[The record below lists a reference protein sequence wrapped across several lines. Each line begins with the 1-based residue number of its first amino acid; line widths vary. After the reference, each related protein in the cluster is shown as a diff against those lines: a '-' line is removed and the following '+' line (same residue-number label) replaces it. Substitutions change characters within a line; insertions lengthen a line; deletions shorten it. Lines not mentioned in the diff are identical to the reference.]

1 MTYKLDHK
9 NAVNAGVQK
18 LFKKFN
24 KGNPITQEQLMRLRE
39 EYPDTELADAIQK
52 AYITLDAKVNR
63 KAKKIALA
71 VHAKYGTRNVPYHY
85 LLEKVLIYKQRYNF
99 SDDVFI
105 RFQQYYEK
113 HLLQQQSPE
122 ILHPA
127 GKLMKNLGYVDFK
140 YSPNV
145 SNLSD
150 TDYSYLQEI
159 IKLNAMTKQLYA
171 QAYVQSHTYELTI
184 NSTEILNRDFNPS
197 LGDSKIGPYIH
208 PVIVAFFI
216 DKIKEIDTHFIFS
229 NIANIVESRYY
240 NKPLNMI
247 DLKLFNALIRD
258 PNDMVCNS
266 QSVYGDLLSRA
277 KIQHYMWENI
287 VNMRE
292 GNFYRK
298 PAFVA
303 LVQELQSCRSF
314 TQDEHNY
321 LYGNI
326 DGLLLRRLFA
336 AFSFSPTLTYSYQ
349 TPAVHQIQTPGSIVP
364 LTMGYVSYSNSI
376 NPFHQYIRPVV
387 SSIPF
392 IHIRMPMYVHQ
403 SLAPR
408 PDPGQPTLPCIDFQN
423 VLSKQSLVNNVYNAS
438 VMNTHVIYSYGVL
451 VFYVDKREYKIHQ
464 PYLNATTL
472 SNIIFPSGLPTTILQ
487 SNLHSLNKSVKI
499 NYKNEINLT
508 IKNKEYKYHLQSV
521 VLAETIKLPLND
533 PMPPHTIATR
543 DARYKIE
550 PKEIISHSSTVFL
563 VRPSEYTFDPLA
575 NSRSLTNSGALF
587 GMTGDKLTFQK
598 LMVELKTIINT
609 LECDAE
615 LKVKITRFYNI
626 LQPIEVDFVDL
637 FKLQVLINSLKSII
651 QYYPAQVSLWYHAGF
666 MCLVLLSLSIQEI
679 VKALQAKQLTH
690 PFSESTHK
698 DMIDSMKK
706 RFKDVIPKF
715 RYSHDAANHSY
726 TPITRFYTYRFIIRI
741 NLCRNVVDLDRHV
754 NSWLGW
760 RNDDTKI
767 LYQIEDTKELNQ
779 SSFQKYIEHIQTNDF
794 SIEEEYIRRNPGYW
808 CNRYVQLKYNEYMTL
823 TGGSR
828 RAGTDTS
835 LITLHDDN
843 DFLMFNETRIKT
855 LHSDIDS
862 ISLDEIIKKIEKD
875 IQYIHDGTHATFS
888 YDVFLVNKY
897 LSETR
902 IPNILKR
909 ISTARHIDGAR
920 DQLHRCMEQMKEL
933 LDIHKE
939 RIQKKEIDRIIK
951 IIESQSHAELLK
963 SDIITSPVKYFLG
976 AKVHYYI
983 YNWLVGTH
991 IQHIIDILVNTDKEA
1006 VSEEIQKLN
1015 DAQANLQIY
1024 IDTYKEQFDKANAAA
1039 LHAKQAKEDR
1049 IKVMKAKNEEWIVK
1063 KRNAWDAEDVD
1074 RQKDS
1079 PRPHVVVPPY
1089 GVALAVAPVA
1099 PLQFTHDDQLRSRR
1113 LASHEQPEEYWVGQD
1128 RPAQQPPAAAQQPPA
1143 AARQPV
1149 AAARQPVAAQQPV
1162 PPQRVPSVDRFNSA
1176 KRPIIFLFTELFQSS
1191 NVEWPLY
1198 ISKIF
1203 LKEIKIIIE
1212 ILKRVQIDDTN
1223 MPKLLNIL
1231 RYIIRYNE
1239 YNTNDSNI
1247 NDYVQNIKDIII
1259 YDITEYYESLQDI
1272 LEYDISLLLTFLIE
1286 IFRSELYSQS
1296 GGGYIAGLPSN
1307 HNYVELDKF
1316 TYEEQ
1321 IWHRYDPMRLNMDKG
1336 YHNLGIT
1343 PPAKHIIAIAKEKD
1357 INTADYDCND
1367 IDLHSNM
1374 ERGNHYPHVYLR
1386 YKIEMYGMIFVYRP
1400 EISNMP
1406 LHGII
1411 T

>member
-349 TPAVHQIQTPGSIVP
+349 TPAVHQIQTPGAVSTVP

-403 SLAPR
+403 SLAP
-408 PDPGQPTLPCIDFQN
+408 PQQPGHPAIPCINFQN
-423 VLSKQSLVNNVYNAS
+423 VLSKQSLVNNLYNAS

-499 NYKNEINLT
+499 DYQNQINLT
-508 IKNKEYKYHLQSV
+508 IKNKEYTYRLQSV

-533 PMPPHTIATR
+533 PMPPHTIETR
-543 DARYKIE
+543 DPRYKIE

-563 VRPSEYTFDPLA
+563 VRPSEYTFDPMA
-575 NSRSLTNSGALF
+575 NSKSLTNSGALF
-587 GMTGDKLTFQK
+587 GMSGDNITFRK
-598 LMVELKTIINT
+598 LMSELKTIINT
-609 LECDAE
+609 LECDAG
-615 LKVKITRFYNI
+615 LKVKITRFYYI

-651 QYYPAQVSLWYHAGF
+651 QYYPEQVSLWYHAGF
-666 MCLVLLSLSIQEI
+666 LCLVKLSQNIQEI
-679 VKALQAKQLTH
+679 VKAIQAKQLTR

-698 DMIDSMKK
+698 DMIDIMKK

-715 RYSHDAANHSY
+715 RYSYDAANHNYSPIARSY
-726 TPITRFYTYRFIIRI
+726 TLIFIRVM
-741 NLCRNVVDLDRHV
+741 NECPDVLSLNGHV

-760 RNDDTKI
+760 SNDDTKI
-767 LYQIEDTKELNQ
+767 VYQIEDTKEFNQ
-779 SSFQKYIEHIQTNDF
+779 SSFQKYIEHIQTNNF
-794 SIEEEYIRRNPGYW
+794 SIEEDYIRSNPGYW
-808 CNRYVQLKYNEYMTL
+808 GNRYVQLKNNEYMTL
-823 TGGSR
+823 TGGGRS
-828 RAGTDTS
+828 ATTDTT
-835 LITLHDDN
+835 LITLRNEN
-843 DFLMFNETRIKT
+843 DYLMLPLSADITRIFQIYT
-855 LHSDIDS
+855 DVDNMDTPTIIEYINIFRGLFAPDS
-862 ISLDEIIKKIEKD
+862 SM
-875 IQYIHDGTHATFS
+875 S
-888 YDVFLVNKY
+888 YTDLLFYKY
-897 LSETR
+897 LYSTR
-902 IPNILKR
+902 IPNILREIHVPPLTIDTKIALKAGMEEMQNYINAHHNSIIDQEVDRIQHKILAYVHKELLELDIINDPGKYYLSFKVHYQIYEWLVKSHIQDRIETTTDSKVQSELQIAQIKLNAHIKKYKSQKHMADVEAKRAKQIEDEIKAKR
-909 ISTARHIDGAR
+909 IENNKRELALWRAKNTPKQAARLEAPPPHAPVQFTVR
-920 DQLHRCMEQMKEL
+920 DQLQLERLPLFYEQ
-933 LDIHKE
+933 
-939 RIQKKEIDRIIK
+939 R
-951 IIESQSHAELLK
+951 
-963 SDIITSPVKYFLG
+963 
-976 AKVHYYI
+976 
-983 YNWLVGTH
+983 
-991 IQHIIDILVNTDKEA
+991 
-1006 VSEEIQKLN
+1006 
-1015 DAQANLQIY
+1015 
-1024 IDTYKEQFDKANAAA
+1024 
-1039 LHAKQAKEDR
+1039 KEDSTG
-1049 IKVMKAKNEEWIVK
+1049 
-1063 KRNAWDAEDVD
+1063 
-1074 RQKDS
+1074 KD
-1079 PRPHVVVPPY
+1079 
-1089 GVALAVAPVA
+1089 L
-1099 PLQFTHDDQLRSRR
+1099 
-1113 LASHEQPEEYWVGQD
+1113 
-1128 RPAQQPPAAAQQPPA
+1128 AAQQRLA
-1143 AARQPV
+1143 ASH
-1149 AAARQPVAAQQPV
+1149 
-1162 PPQRVPSVDRFNSA
+1162 QRATSVSQFDRAKGPIIDLFNS
-1176 KRPIIFLFTELFQSS
+1176 S
-1191 NVEWPLY
+1191 NAEWPLY

-1203 LKEIKIIIE
+1203 LTEIKNNIQ
-1212 ILKRVQIDDTN
+1212 ILDRVQIDDTI
-1223 MPKLLNIL
+1223 MPTLLNIL
-1231 RYIIRYNE
+1231 HYIIRYNE

-1247 NDYVQNIKDIII
+1247 NYSVQYIKDILDSAIE
-1259 YDITEYYESLQDI
+1259 EYERED
-1272 LEYDISLLLTFLIE
+1272 YDISLLLTLIIE
-1286 IFRSELYSQS
+1286 ICRPQLYPQS
-1296 GGGYIAGLPSN
+1296 GGGNIAYPPSN

-1357 INTADYDCND
+1357 INTARYDCD
-1367 IDLHSNM
+1367 DKDLHRNM
-1374 ERGNHYPHVYLR
+1374 ERGNVYQNVYLR

-1411 T
+1411 S